1 MINVM
6 LSAEDVR
13 DLVERRTRR
22 AIAILLS
29 FKEKNADKY
38 LPEEVQVAL
47 RSSILDEINELS
59 SLFLDVIDYFEEK

>member
-1 MINVM
+1 M
-6 LSAEDVR
+6 LSSEDVR